1 MPTRCSKLPPA
12 SGGASTQA
20 GRANRPGEPR
30 PDQATVAHRY
40 RALVS
45 YDGTAYAGYQ
55 IQPDRPTIQAELEKA
70 LGQVTRQAVR
80 VFASGRTDQG
90 VHARGQVIHFDLA
103 APLDVERLRRG
114 GNAVLPPDIRLERVA
129 RASAAFDA
137 RFSATGKTYRYLIW
151 NAAELTP
158 DVRLYR
164 THVHRPLDVPRM
176 RAAARRL
183 VGRHDFA
190 SFSANP
196 QREVDGTVRS
206 LYALTVQKR
215 GPEVIIT
222 ARGEGFLYKMV
233 RSLAGFLIR
242 VGQGDLPPESADRIL
257 AAKGRTAEVPTAAP
271 QGLFLWSVAYGGRRT
286 GSA

>member
-1 MPTRCSKLPPA
+1 MPTRRSE
-12 SGGASTQA
+12 GF
-20 GRANRPGEPR
+20 
-30 PDQATVAHRY
+30 RY
-40 RALVS
+40 RAELS

-90 VHARGQVIHFDLA
+90 VHARGQVIHFDLTA
-103 APLDVERLRRG
+103 RHDPERLRRG
-114 GNAVLPPDIRLERVA
+114 GNALLPPDIRLERVR
-129 RASAAFDA
+129 RAAATFDA

-164 THVHRPLDVPRM
+164 THVHRPLDVVRM

-183 VGRHDFA
+183 AGRHDFA

-196 QREVDGTVRS
+196 QREVEGTVRS

-215 GPEVIIT
+215 GPELIIT

-242 VGQGDLPPESADRIL
+242 VGQGELPPESADRIL
-257 AAKGRTAEVPTAAP
+257 AAKCRTAEVPTAPP
-271 QGLFLWSVAYGGRRT
+271 QGLFLWSVTYGARR
-286 GSA
+286 SV